1 MGVEE
6 LHNLGYIH
14 RDLKPENVVFVV
26 GKNNERMLK
35 LCDTG
40 LMRNKDALRKT
51 YRIGTPYYMPPE

>member
-35 LCDTG
+35 LCDTV